1 MLKNIK
7 LHVEDNEALQADLE
21 SQLAN
26 LIQLRLKEN
35 IQAFQRNIPN
45 LVPFVRNA
53 VSHNVAI
60 FCNKTGEPNVV
71 DYGTG
76 RVLYGFEPKREV
88 QEQVELFV
96 AHAPCIGIEA
106 QSSDFSA
113 SSTPVNPIE
122 KWQRYPQLPS
132 AVDVVV
138 VLGIGLGEHIK
149 QLLQTTQISNM
160 IIYEPE
166 AQYFSCSCMISS
178 WKEIFSLAQQ
188 KGTALFIQLEKDGRD
203 IPADISELREHVAFT
218 EFYLYQ
224 HYNSPVF
231 NSVSRQLQEKDWQQ
245 NVEQGLSVQTVFK
258 RDEFEPLWLKS
269 VDLSPLSPVT
279 EKTERFQRNLAAF
292 ENYFPDIYQQ
302 FKDYEPVCWQTVSG
316 LNDECNLLSKASLH
330 TWYGDSPKAE
340 SESAYQAYASHPNRD
355 GLVLGYNGT
364 KLRHYLHYKMVLESE
379 ALLRSSS
386 EKNGALPDTIKSLI
400 MFGLGAGY
408 QLESLLDHHQVEK
421 LFLCEPNK
429 DFFYASLHAIDWA
442 GILKKTDDAGY
453 RIYINIGDDGAN
465 LFRDLLSQFYA
476 IGPYNLAQTYFY
488 QAYYNAELNLAI
500 SQLRE
505 QLQVVIAM
513 GEYFDHAYYGINQTV
528 EGISRGYPHLLKNA
542 EQMLSA
548 EQKECPVFLVGNGP
562 SLDYSI
568 EVIKENRDS
577 VIVVSCGTA
586 LQTLHRHG
594 IVPDYHAEIEQN
606 RSTYDWAVRLGDK
619 EYLKQVT
626 LLSCNGIHP
635 DTCEL
640 YKSTMVSFKE
650 GESSTSSNLNLLEQ
664 SHYAQLSFA
673 FPTVSNFSLNLFTL
687 LGFKQLYLF
696 GIDLGF
702 IDKSHHHSKSSGYY
716 DEQGNP
722 LYDYE
727 EKNNTGLIVPGNF
740 VPKVSTKHEFKVS
753 KMLLEDLL
761 RNYKGDC
768 YNTSN
773 GARISY
779 TQPLPIENVLVLSSP
794 ALKASAMKSLEQRAF
809 SPIQTENYKDDFY
822 QRYQSVI
829 THRELT
835 KMAECIESTREGE
848 RDIPWLVEQL
858 KNQLFSSYSQGRSL
872 LFYYLYGTINFANAF
887 LLKIDG
893 AEDNE
898 DAVQEALTIFGKR
911 FTQIAAKINANVF
924 GFDITSSFGG
934 LREREYLRALPVKP
948 VIPLVRQYSGR
959 CSGAEFDYSNWF
971 ETETDPN
978 TLLSVPS
985 GIYWADNPR
994 VLEQAQQQLASD
1006 SRWLLSL
1013 VSPAL
1018 DWQPEVSG
1026 KHSYSM
1032 VPPLPNFDAD
1042 APDICLGFKP
1052 VMNQHMYE
1060 IQMKKCFL
1068 MREDALWFIPRFSF
1082 VAGNREASL
1091 AWLSEL
1097 VEQLPAWD
1105 NFVLY
1110 PGYLAIPRDP
1120 NHPAIRDALGG
1131 RAEWVQEPLSAEHL
1145 LGETVTQKEFFNL
1158 KRTFHKD

>member
-1 MLKNIK
+1 LS
-7 LHVEDNEALQADLE
+7 AFA
-21 SQLAN
+21 A
-26 LIQLRLKEN
+26 EN
-35 IQAFQRNIPN
+35 NQTQWDSVQQWLSYPPLPQR
-45 LVPFVRNA
+45 
-53 VSHNVAI
+53 
-60 FCNKTGEPNVV
+60 
-71 DYGTG
+71 
-76 RVLYGFEPKREV
+76 
-88 QEQVELFV
+88 
-96 AHAPCIGIEA
+96 
-106 QSSDFSA
+106 
-113 SSTPVNPIE
+113 
-122 KWQRYPQLPS
+122 
-132 AVDVVV
+132 VDVMV
-138 VLGIGLGEHIK
+138 VLGVGLGEHIK
-149 QLLQTTQISNM
+149 LLLQTAQIKNL

-203 IPADISELREHVAFT
+203 IPADISELREHVDFD

-231 NSVSRQLQEKDWQQ
+231 NMVSRKLRERGWQE
-245 NVEQGLSVQTVFK
+245 NLTHGLPIQTVFK
-258 RDEFEPLWLKS
+258 RDEFEPLWLQSADIDKLTPA
-269 VDLSPLSPVT
+269 VD
-279 EKTERFQRNLAAF
+279 KNARFQLNLAAF
-292 ENYFPDIYQQ
+292 EHYFPDIYQQ
-302 FKDYEPVCWQTVSG
+302 FKDYSPSNWQTVLSAEE
-316 LNDECNLLSKASLH
+316 ECNLLSKSSMH
-330 TWYGDSPKAE
+330 TWYGESPK
-340 SESAYQAYASHPNRD
+340 SESAVAYSAYASHPNRD

-379 ALLRSSS
+379 ALLRSIS

-408 QLESLLDHHQVEK
+408 QLESLLDNHQVEK
-421 LFLCEPNK
+421 LFLCEPNR

-488 QAYYNAELNLAI
+488 QAYYNAELNHAI

-542 EQMLSA
+542 AQLISA
-548 EQKECPVFLVGNGP
+548 DQKECPVFLVGNGP

-606 RSTYDWAVRLGDK
+606 RSTYDWAVRLGNK
-619 EYLKQVT
+619 EYLKQIT

-640 YKSTMVSFKE
+640 YKSTMVAFKE

-664 SHYAQLSFA
+664 SKYAQLSFA
-673 FPTVSNFSLNLFTL
+673 FPTVSNFALNLFTL

-773 GARISY
+773 GARINY
-779 TQPLPIENVLVLSSP
+779 TQPLPIENVLVLSTP
-794 ALKASAMKSLEQRAF
+794 ALKVAAMTSMEEKAF
-809 SPIQTENYKDDFY
+809 SPIQAANYKEDFS

-829 THRELT
+829 TRQELA
-835 KMAECIESTREGE
+835 KMAEHIESTRSGE
-848 RDIPWLVEQL
+848 QDIPWLVERL
-858 KNQLFSSYSQGRSL
+858 KNQLFSSYAKGRSL

-887 LLKIDG
+887 LLKVDA
-893 AEDNE
+893 AENNE
-898 DAVQEALTIFGKR
+898 DAVKEALAIFSKR
-911 FTQIAAKINANVF
+911 FNQIAAKINANVF

-948 VIPLVRQYSGR
+948 VIPLVRQFSGR

-971 ETETDPN
+971 ETVTDSN
-978 TLLSVPS
+978 ALLSAPS
-985 GIYWADNPR
+985 GIYWADEPR
-994 VLEQAQQQLASD
+994 ALDQVQQQLAPD
-1006 SRWLLSL
+1006 SRWLLAM
-1013 VSPAL
+1013 VGPTL
-1018 DWQPEVSG
+1018 DWKPDASA

-1032 VPPLPNFDAD
+1032 VVPLPHFDAD

-1052 VMNQHMYE
+1052 VMNQRMYE

-1082 VAGNREASL
+1082 VAGNRDASL

-1105 NFVLY
+1105 NFILY